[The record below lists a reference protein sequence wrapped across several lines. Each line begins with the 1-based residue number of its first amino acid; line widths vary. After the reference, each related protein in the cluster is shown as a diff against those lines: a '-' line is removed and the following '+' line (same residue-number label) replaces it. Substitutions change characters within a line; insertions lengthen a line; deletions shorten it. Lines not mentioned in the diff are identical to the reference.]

1 MYKKSCFRES
11 FDNWHGKQA
20 ENLLKSEGPL
30 PFLLISLKAIQP
42 GKVSLSDITIL
53 RYFFNPLSADN
64 RYSLLNGRNL
74 LQRFQMQIYRKR
86 KIFSRSFLHILNL
99 HSILN
104 IFKKKM
110 TVLADV
116 FLNLRIPKN
125 LVREMSKKS
134 CFREPFDK

>member
-1 MYKKSCFRES
+1 
-11 FDNWHGKQA
+11 
-20 ENLLKSEGPL
+20 
-30 PFLLISLKAIQP
+30 
-42 GKVSLSDITIL
+42 
-53 RYFFNPLSADN
+53 
-64 RYSLLNGRNL
+64 
-74 LQRFQMQIYRKR
+74 MQIYRKR

-125 LVREMSKKS
+125 LIREMSKKS